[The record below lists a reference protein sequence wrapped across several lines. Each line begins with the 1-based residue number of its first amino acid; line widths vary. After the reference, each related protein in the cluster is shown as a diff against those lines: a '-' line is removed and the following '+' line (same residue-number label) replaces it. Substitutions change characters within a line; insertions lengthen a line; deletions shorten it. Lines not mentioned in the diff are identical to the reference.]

1 MDNHNSLVKIA
12 GGAGIVFMGSLFA
25 KLLGYF
31 YVLILARLG
40 SYNFGLL
47 NIGFGIFAIIGIVS
61 LLGLNF
67 GALRYVSFYK
77 ARNDKPK
84 IKGAIL
90 SALQIALPLS
100 LLLSFIVF
108 LFANNIASIFHDD
121 KLIIILRILMI
132 GIPFYV
138 VGNIFINVLRAFHKI
153 GYAVGTR
160 EIVEKIIGISLV
172 LSLIYFGLELIGA
185 AIAYVVSAIS
195 TFVISFYL
203 TEKKVFS
210 IFSKIKTSFYR
221 IEMLKYSI
229 PLVFTGFF
237 FLIIRWINTFILGY
251 FENASAVG
259 LYNVSLSTADLM
271 YVIPIALTTLS
282 FPIMTEMY
290 SKNKNLKS
298 IYNTTTKW
306 IFLITLPMFLFFI
319 FFSRD
324 ILRIMFGNEY
334 GNAALALSILAGGYI
349 IYSLAK
355 TAMDVLSI
363 VKKTK
368 IIFYVT
374 SIAAIVNIILSLIL
388 IPKFHL
394 IGAAISTSVAFMIM
408 GIIFF
413 YYAYKINKLQPIK
426 LFYIKTII
434 IGLVSIFIIYKL
446 SNMMV
451 LSIYKL
457 FLILLL
463 FGWIYLFLLYIF
475 KILDYEDKLVIQ
487 SWFKKIKFI

>member
-1 MDNHNSLVKIA
+1 
-12 GGAGIVFMGSLFA
+12 
-25 KLLGYF
+25 
-31 YVLILARLG
+31 
-40 SYNFGLL
+40 
-47 NIGFGIFAIIGIVS
+47 
-61 LLGLNF
+61 
-67 GALRYVSFYK
+67 
-77 ARNDKPK
+77 
-84 IKGAIL
+84 
-90 SALQIALPLS
+90 
-100 LLLSFIVF
+100 
-108 LFANNIASIFHDD
+108 
-121 KLIIILRILMI
+121 
-132 GIPFYV
+132 
-138 VGNIFINVLRAFHKI
+138 
-153 GYAVGTR
+153 
-160 EIVEKIIGISLV
+160 
-172 LSLIYFGLELIGA
+172 
-185 AIAYVVSAIS
+185 
-195 TFVISFYL
+195 
-203 TEKKVFS
+203 
-210 IFSKIKTSFYR
+210 
-221 IEMLKYSI
+221 MLKYSI

-463 FGWIYLFLLYIF
+463 FVWIYLFLLYIF